1 MSAVPESDGRAP
13 VPAEGPRPLRRV
25 LLVEDDPDHAEV
37 ITASLGSPAPQVER
51 VETRE
56 AFLRA
61 LTESAWDLIISDFH
75 LPRFS
80 ALEALDALSKSG
92 KLVPLIVVSGFV
104 GEEAAAEL
112 IKAGAADFT
121 AKSNLKRL
129 PAAIGRALRETEALR
144 ERQRALQALAASE
157 AKFKALVSNL
167 PGVVFQCDIGAMGP
181 ERWQFLSDP
190 CESILDVSREELMAN
205 GSRFARCIVPEDRE
219 GFLA

>member
-1 MSAVPESDGRAP
+1 MSAVAYSEAGNI
-13 VPAEGPRPLRRV
+13 PAESPQLLRRV

-37 ITASLGSPAPQVER
+37 IIASLGSPPAHVER

-56 AFLRA
+56 TFTKA
-61 LTESAWDLIISDFH
+61 LVDGAWDIVISDFR

-80 ALEALDALSKSG
+80 ALEALDALRQSG
-92 KLVPLIVVSGFV
+92 RPVPLIVVSGFV

-129 PAAIGRALRETEALR
+129 PAAIGRALREAEALR
-144 ERQRALQALAASE
+144 ERQRALEALAASE
-157 AKFKALVSNL
+157 AKFKALVANI
-167 PGVVFQCDIGAMGP
+167 PGVVFRCDIGPAGP

-190 CESILDVSREELMAN
+190 CE
-205 GSRFARCIVPEDRE
+205 
-219 GFLA
+219 